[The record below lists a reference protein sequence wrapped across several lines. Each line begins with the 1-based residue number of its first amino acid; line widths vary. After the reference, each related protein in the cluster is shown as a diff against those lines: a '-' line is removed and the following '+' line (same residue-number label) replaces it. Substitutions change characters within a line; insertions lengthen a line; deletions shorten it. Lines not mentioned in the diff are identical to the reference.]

1 MDFPRSLD
9 LARLGASDARLPRF
23 APVRQRFTDDTLA
36 DVAGAVRGALD
47 ASGIGAG
54 IAPGARIALTGG
66 SRGIDRIAEATRAV
80 AGWVR
85 ERGGEPFVVP
95 AMGSHGGATAEGQRE
110 VMASLGLDEATLGCP
125 VVSSMDAIEV
135 GVTALGYR
143 VYCDAAAFAADGII
157 AVNRVKPHTI
167 LVGDLGSGL
176 MKMLGVGLGKR
187 IGADTIHQQGL
198 QQHMLASARMV
209 LERAPVLGGVALV
222 ENSYDRLA
230 IVEATAAAGME
241 QMDLRLL
248 RLAQAY
254 LPNVPFDPLDVL
266 VVTLI
271 GKNLSGA
278 GMDPNVIGMH
288 RRLGG
293 APTREIRRIVALG
306 LTPESHGNG
315 IGIGNADIVTE
326 RLRDAIDWEAAYVNA
341 TTSDFLAGVKAPLA
355 LATDEAALRLAFKPF
370 APEGARAVLVRDT
383 AHLDTMYVSEALEGD
398 VVAGAALERTG
409 AYAPLVF
416 DSDGRLRAF
425 D

>member
-1 MDFPRSLD
+1 
-9 LARLGASDARLPRF
+9 
-23 APVRQRFTDDTLA
+23 
-36 DVAGAVRGALD
+36 
-47 ASGIGAG
+47 
-54 IAPGARIALTGG
+54 
-66 SRGIDRIAEATRAV
+66 
-80 AGWVR
+80 
-85 ERGGEPFVVP
+85 
-95 AMGSHGGATAEGQRE
+95 
-110 VMASLGLDEATLGCP
+110 
-125 VVSSMDAIEV
+125 
-135 GVTALGYR
+135 
-143 VYCDAAAFAADGII
+143 
-157 AVNRVKPHTI
+157 
-167 LVGDLGSGL
+167 

-241 QMDLRLL
+241 QTDLRLL

-293 APTREIRRIVALG
+293 APTRDIRRIVALG

-370 APEGARAVLVRDT
+370 APEGARAVVVRDT

-398 VVAGAALERTG
+398 VVAGEALERTG

-416 DSDGRLRAF
+416 DADGRLRAF